1 MASNQDNGRRADAL
15 ILYMRLVA
23 RARNATAAQLFGESA
38 GRAVSGY
45 EVLDPG
51 VVREKT
57 ETCRPDPGFY
67 AFVKYVLNSK
77 CRGAAMAAM

>member
-1 MASNQDNGRRADAL
+1 MASNQDNGRRAYAL

-23 RARNATAAQLFGESA
+23 RARNATAAQLFDDTA

-51 VVREKT
+51 VVLVVF
-57 ETCRPDPGFY
+57 G
-67 AFVKYVLNSK
+67 L
-77 CRGAAMAAM
+77 GAVGQRDRSAGEP